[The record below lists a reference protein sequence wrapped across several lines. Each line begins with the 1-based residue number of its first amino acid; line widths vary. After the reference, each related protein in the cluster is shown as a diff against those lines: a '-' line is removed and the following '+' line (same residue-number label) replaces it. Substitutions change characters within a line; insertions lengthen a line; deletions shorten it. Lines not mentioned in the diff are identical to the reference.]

1 MATLPVPAQQ
11 YGVLNE
17 ASAPQQHQS
26 QTSDTS
32 SLFARGPQRHMDK
45 LRGVAPA
52 ARVTV
57 RESLLV
63 LAKEL
68 V

>member
-1 MATLPVPAQQ
+1 M
-11 YGVLNE
+11 
-17 ASAPQQHQS
+17 SAVFANVAARRS
-26 QTSDTS
+26 G
-32 SLFARGPQRHMDK
+32 SLDK